1 MSSVI
6 DISLNSLLLFSTFLL
21 IPAFLLYR
29 WKLIELSR
37 NTLVSVVRMSA
48 QLMLVGL
55 YLKYLFELNHLWLNI
70 AWLLVMITVANI
82 SIVKGAG
89 LKLARFV
96 RVTQISLMITIVSV
110 CFLFLLIL
118 VQPEPFF
125 DARYLIPI
133 AGMLLGNCLQGNIR
147 ALETFYTDLR
157 REEASY
163 HSDLLL
169 GATVSEAIQPF
180 FRRAVRASMAPIVGT
195 MATLGIVSLPGM
207 MTGQILGGALPL
219 TAAKYQIAIM
229 VAIYLS
235 MVCAI
240 TLNLRLSLQTA
251 FTTSGLL
258 REDIFARTAD

>member
-6 DISLNSLLLFSTFLL
+6 DISLSGLLLFSAFLL
-21 IPAFLLYR
+21 LPVFLLYR
-29 WKLIELSR
+29 WKLIELSTS
-37 NTLVSVVRMSA
+37 TLVSVVRMTV
-48 QLMLVGL
+48 QLLLVGL
-55 YLKYLFELNHLWLNI
+55 YLKYLFELNRLWLNM

-82 SIVKGAG
+82 SIVRGAG
-89 LKLARFV
+89 LKLARFFW
-96 RVTQISLMITIVSV
+96 VTQASLMIAITSV
-110 CFLFLLIL
+110 CLLFLLIL
-118 VQPEPFF
+118 IQPVPFL
-125 DARYLIPI
+125 DARYLIPV

-169 GATVSEAIQPF
+169 GATVSEAAMPF
-180 FRRAVRASMAPIVGT
+180 FRRAVRASMTPVIGS

-229 VAIYLS
+229 IAIYLS
-235 MVCAI
+235 MICAI
-240 TLNLRLSLQTA
+240 GLNLRLSLQTA
-251 FTTSGLL
+251 FSISGLL

>member
-6 DISLNSLLLFSTFLL
+6 DISLSHLLLFSAFLL
-21 IPAFLLYR
+21 VPAYLLYR
-29 WKLIELSR
+29 WQLIELSKS
-37 NTLVSVVRMSA
+37 TLISVVRMTA

-89 LKLARFV
+89 LRLARFFW
-96 RVTQISLMITIVSV
+96 VTQVSLMTAIITV
-110 CFLFLLIL
+110 CLMFLLIL
-118 VQPEPFF
+118 VQPEPFL

-157 REEASY
+157 REEANY

-169 GATVSEAIQPF
+169 GATVSEAVQPF
-180 FRRAVRASMAPIVGT
+180 FRRAVRTSMTPIVGT

-219 TAAKYQIAIM
+219 IAAKYQIAIM

-235 MVCAI
+235 MICAI
-240 TLNLRLSLQTA
+240 SLNLRLSLRSA
-251 FTTSGLL
+251 FTASGLL
-258 REDIFARTAD
+258 REDIFLTEAD